1 MKIDNQ
7 SVIYQSTVFDLL
19 ARLDRSFLD
28 VLNDKRD
35 YRALIRQSETKEE
48 RSTLSFERSAHRLVS
63 GFNDEL
69 DIAFNALNLQEG

>member
-1 MKIDNQ
+1 M
-7 SVIYQSTVFDLL
+7 
-19 ARLDRSFLD
+19 
-28 VLNDKRD
+28 
-35 YRALIRQSETKEE
+35 IRQSETKEE